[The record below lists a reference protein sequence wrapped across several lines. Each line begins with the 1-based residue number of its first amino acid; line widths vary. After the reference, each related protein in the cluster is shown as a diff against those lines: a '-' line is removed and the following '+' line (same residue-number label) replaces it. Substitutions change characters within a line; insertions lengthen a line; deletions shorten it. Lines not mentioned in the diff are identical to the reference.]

1 MNRDIVF
8 EACVDSVE
16 SALAAQDG
24 GAQRVE
30 LCSDLLEGG
39 LTPSFGMLQVARA
52 SLRIPIMVMIRPRGG
67 DFLYGDRE
75 FRAMLH
81 DVAMAKDAGAAG
93 VVFGVLEPDGTVDAT
108 RTRELCDLA
117 RPLSVTF
124 HRAFD
129 MTRDPFGALEAL
141 ASIGVDRILTSGQ
154 EATVIEGLDLIAS
167 LVGRSGDR
175 LVVMPGGGITARNV
189 ARVAAIP
196 GIREIHF
203 GGGAPVES
211 GMAFRNGRVFMG
223 GVLRPAEYARDVQRT
238 EAVAELVRAAG
249 EGE

>member
-8 EACVDSVE
+8 EVCVDSVE

-39 LTPSFGMLQVARA
+39 LTPSFGAIQVARA
-52 SLRIPIMVMIRPRGG
+52 SLRIPIMAMIRPRGG
-67 DFLYGDRE
+67 DFLYSDRE

-81 DVAMAKDAGAAG
+81 DVAMAKDAGVAG
-93 VVFGVLEPDGTVDAT
+93 VVFGLLEPDGTVDEG
-108 RTRELCDLA
+108 RTRELVELA
-117 RPLSVTF
+117 RPLAVTF

-129 MTRDPFGALEAL
+129 MVRDPFEAIETL
-141 ASIGVDRILTSGQ
+141 VGIGVDRILTSGQ
-154 EATVIEGLDLIAS
+154 EASAIEGLERIAG
-167 LVGRSGDR
+167 LVERAGDR
-175 LVVMPGGGITARNV
+175 VVVMPGGGIHARNV
-189 ARVAAIP
+189 ARVAAVP

-211 GMAFRNGRVFMG
+211 AMAFRNPTVFMG
-223 GVLRPAEYARDVQRT
+223 GVLRPPEYSRDVQRP
-238 EAVAELVRAAG
+238 ELVAEVLRAAK
-249 EGE
+249 ETE